1 MNLDQLINV
10 LITITLIEMMVA
22 IGLGVT
28 LAELVGVAG
37 NWRLVARAAL
47 ANYVCVPAVTVGLLL
62 LFRPHP
68 MVAAGF
74 LILAVCPG
82 APFGP
87 PFTAIAKGNVA
98 SAVGLMAILAGSSAL
113 LAPLMLRC
121 LLGLVSESGGEPL
134 EVDTTRIM
142 GTLLVTQ
149 LLPLCLGL
157 AVRQW
162 YPLLAERLQKPAN
175 VVSKILNLVAVGFIL
190 VAQGHLL
197 AEVRP
202 RGFVGMALLLI
213 ACWSAGWLFG
223 GRGADNRITM
233 MLTTALRNVGVGLV
247 IATGSFAG
255 TPALTATL
263 VYGLF
268 EVLGSLLLAL
278 ALARRATEASAA
290 DSDDSRKAGRA

>member
-1 MNLDQLINV
+1 MDMDQIIHV
-10 LITITLIEMMVA
+10 LVTITLIEMMVA

-28 LAELVGVAG
+28 FVEMARVAKD
-37 NWRLVARAAL
+37 WRLLVRAAV

-62 LFRPHP
+62 LFRPQP
-68 MVAAGF
+68 LVAVGF
-74 LILAVCPG
+74 LILAACPG
-82 APFGP
+82 APYGP
-87 PFTAIAKGNVA
+87 PFAAVARGNVA
-98 SAVGLMAILAGSSAL
+98 SAVGLMVILAGSSAL
-113 LAPLMLRC
+113 LAPL
-121 LLGLVSESGGEPL
+121 LLHFLLDLVAGEEPL
-134 EVDTTRIM
+134 QVDARRIA

-149 LLPLCLGL
+149 LLPLCAGVM
-157 AVRQW
+157 VRQW
-162 YPLLAERLQKPAN
+162 YPWLAERVRQPALGM
-175 VVSKILNLVAVGFIL
+175 SKILNLVTVGLIL
-190 VAQGHLL
+190 TAQGHLVM
-197 AEVRP
+197 EVRP

-213 ACWSAGWLFG
+213 ACWAAGWLFG